1 MFAQKE
7 LVLQQ
12 VWCTLAAAVYIQR
25 HRGAV
30 IAQNRLM
37 RSSRVASRAQGL
49 SGRGTAVLWCLPLTC
64 CGAKGFMVGGAS
76 RVCTAVQDVHAT
88 L

>member
-49 SGRGTAVLWCLPLTC
+49 SGRGTCSVVVLASDVLWCKRLHGRWC
-64 CGAKGFMVGGAS
+64 
-76 RVCTAVQDVHAT
+76 
-88 L
+88 

>member
-1 MFAQKE
+1 MFAQ

-12 VWCTLAAAVYIQR
+12 VWCNHAAAVYIQR

-37 RSSRVASRAQGL
+37 HISRVASRAQGL
-49 SGRGTAVLWCLPLTC
+49 SRCGTCSVVVLASDVLWCKRLHGRC
-64 CGAKGFMVGGAS
+64 
-76 RVCTAVQDVHAT
+76 
-88 L
+88 